1 MRNLPNHPEPIW
13 KLRRSAAGDLWS
25 CDLPGKKMTD
35 DRSESWDIA
44 SDKEGMFCSSDGQT
58 EMEHNSPV
66 DCLLHRSG
74 QTSTEPGRND
84 IGAKAAISF
93 LVNRLV
99 RIRGYGVSIFFE
111 EKNIRNRTAPT

>member
-1 MRNLPNHPEPIW
+1 
-13 KLRRSAAGDLWS
+13 
-25 CDLPGKKMTD
+25 MTD

-44 SDKEGMFCSSDGQT
+44 SDKEAMFCTNDGQT

-93 LVNRLV
+93 LVNLLV
-99 RIRGYGVSIFFE
+99 RVEGLWSFDILRGEEYKKRNSPDIRTSTPEDGDYISSSKV
-111 EKNIRNRTAPT
+111 IRPER

>member
-1 MRNLPNHPEPIW
+1 
-13 KLRRSAAGDLWS
+13 
-25 CDLPGKKMTD
+25 
-35 DRSESWDIA
+35 
-44 SDKEGMFCSSDGQT
+44 
-58 EMEHNSPV
+58 MEHNSPV

-99 RIRGYGVSIFFE
+99 RVEGLWSFDILPGE
-111 EKNIRNRTAPT
+111 EY

>member
-1 MRNLPNHPEPIW
+1 MTG
-13 KLRRSAAGDLWS
+13 RRGIITPDYEGVIVIS
-25 CDLPGKKMTD
+25 TD
-35 DRSESWDIA
+35 R
-44 SDKEGMFCSSDGQT
+44 KT

-99 RIRGYGVSIFFE
+99 RIRGYGVSIFFV
-111 EKNIRNRTAPT
+111 EKNMRNGTAPT

>member
-1 MRNLPNHPEPIW
+1 M
-13 KLRRSAAGDLWS
+13 WS

-44 SDKEGMFCSSDGQT
+44 SDKEGMFCSNDGQT
-58 EMEHNSPV
+58 EMKHNSPG
-66 DCLLHRSG
+66 DCLRHRSG

-99 RIRGYGVSIFFE
+99 RIRGYGVSIFFV
-111 EKNIRNRTAPT
+111 EKNIRNGTAPT

>member
-1 MRNLPNHPEPIW
+1 
-13 KLRRSAAGDLWS
+13 
-25 CDLPGKKMTD
+25 MTE
-35 DRSESWDIA
+35 DRSESGDIA
-44 SDKEGMFCSSDGQT
+44 FDKEGMFCSNDVQT
-58 EMEHNSPV
+58 EKEHNSPV

-111 EKNIRNRTAPT
+111 EKNIRNGTAPT

>member
-1 MRNLPNHPEPIW
+1 MTRV
-13 KLRRSAAGDLWS
+13 KAGTL
-25 CDLPGKKMTD
+25 LTVRKK
-35 DRSESWDIA
+35 
-44 SDKEGMFCSSDGQT
+44 CSSLNDGQT

-93 LVNRLV
+93 LLNRLA
-99 RIRGYGVSIFFE
+99 RMEELPSFYILRGE
-111 EKNIRNRTAPT
+111 EYR

>member
-1 MRNLPNHPEPIW
+1 MNVAPDYEGVIFI
-13 KLRRSAAGDLWS
+13 S
-25 CDLPGKKMTD
+25 TD
-35 DRSESWDIA
+35 R
-44 SDKEGMFCSSDGQT
+44 KT

-99 RIRGYGVSIFFE
+99 RMRDYGVSIFFV
-111 EKNIRNRTAPT
+111 EKNMRNETAPT